1 MQVTHKYEMIQ
12 GGIQSIAGVVQ
23 GAVSGA
29 ALGGVGGAIAGGVA
43 SLAGGIADQVM
54 NQKLYN
60 EALDYKQ
67 DLYGMQFGN
76 IKALPY
82 TLTKTTAFTYNNKI
96 FPILEFYTCTDTKKQ
111 VVANLIANS
120 SMKVGSID
128 KISTYIGN
136 TWSYKNIQS
145 RGYLSC
151 QIIKLGNL
159 SLDSHMQ
166 YTIFDEME
174 KGIYFGG

>member
-1 MQVTHKYEMIQ
+1 MKYRKDIFNMKLDNVRALPN
-12 GGIQSIAGVVQ
+12 SIA
-23 GAVSGA
+23 
-29 ALGGVGGAIAGGVA
+29 
-43 SLAGGIADQVM
+43 
-54 NQKLYN
+54 
-60 EALDYKQ
+60 
-67 DLYGMQFGN
+67 
-76 IKALPY
+76 
-82 TLTKTTAFTYNNKI
+82 KTTAFTANNKI
-96 FPILEFYTCTDTKKQ
+96 FPILEFYTCTEIEKE
-111 VVANLIANS
+111 VVANSIANS